1 VKLKFERFVAKRYLK
16 SRKSN
21 KILSFISGISVLG
34 ILLGVATLIVVV
46 SVMSGFSDNLKNRIL
61 GANAHIVINR
71 VDVSPID
78 EWRAVEKLI
87 ESVDGVTG
95 VSPFIINQ
103 VLLTSRDNVSG
114 VVVRGV
120 VPENELKVTA
130 IEKYM
135 TEGYFND
142 ISKMSPSEKPQ
153 IALGKELSAS
163 LGVLIGDEV
172 VMVSPFGKKGP
183 FGITPKMKRFE
194 VSGVFDT
201 GMYEYN
207 SSLAYIDISQAQE
220 FFGTGDV
227 ASGFSVR
234 TNNFDK
240 AKEIAASIQSQL
252 DFPYWSRD
260 WISMNKSLFSALKLE
275 KYAMFIILT
284 LIIIVASFNVISMI
298 TVTVKDK
305 KRDIAIMRA
314 MGAPEKM
321 ISGIFMKQGMMIG
334 ITGTVIGN
342 ILGFIICLILEK
354 FKLISLPEDV
364 YFMDRIP
371 VKIEFTTFLVVTVCA
386 LLITYIAWIFPA
398 RQSAKLDPIEAL
410 RRD

>member
-1 VKLKFERFVAKRYLK
+1 VAGRYLK

-34 ILLGVATLIVVV
+34 ILLGVATLIVVI
-46 SVMSGFSDNLKNRIL
+46 SVMSGFSDNLKNRII
-61 GANAHIVINR
+61 GANAHIVVNR
-71 VDVSPID
+71 VDVSPIKD
-78 EWRAVEKLI
+78 WQNVADTVS
-87 ESVDGVTG
+87 SVDGVVG
-95 VSPFIINQ
+95 VSPFILNQ
-103 VLLTSRDNVSG
+103 VLLTSEQNVSG

-120 VPENELKVTA
+120 VPESELKVTSLA
-130 IEKYM
+130 KFM
-135 TEGYFND
+135 KEGDFAE
-142 ISKMSPSEKPQ
+142 ISDMEGTPK
-153 IALGKELSAS
+153 IALGKELAAS
-163 LGVLIGDEV
+163 LGLLLGDEV
-172 VMVSPFGKKGP
+172 VMVSPFGKRGP

-194 VSGVFDT
+194 VAGVFDT

-207 SSLAYIDISQAQE
+207 NSLAYINIKAAQD
-220 FFGTGDV
+220 FFGTGDI

-234 TNNFDK
+234 TDNFDNARAIADEIQ
-240 AKEIAASIQSQL
+240 AKL
-252 DFPYWSRD
+252 DFPFWSRD
-260 WISMNKSLFSALKLE
+260 WISMNKNLFSALKLE

-321 ISGIFMKQGMMIG
+321 ISKIFMKQGMIIG
-334 ITGTVIGN
+334 LTGTVIGN
-342 ILGFIICLILEK
+342 VLGFIICVVLER

-371 VKIEFTTFLVVTVCA
+371 VKIEPMTFVVVTVCA
-386 LLITYIAWIFPA
+386 LIITYVAGLFPA

>member
-1 VKLKFERFVAKRYLK
+1 MKFERFVAKRYLK

-61 GANAHIVINR
+61 GANAHIVVNR

-78 EWRAVEKLI
+78 NWRSVSKIIKDVE
-87 ESVDGVTG
+87 GVTG
-95 VSPFIINQ
+95 VSPFILNQ
-103 VLLTSRDNVSG
+103 VLLNSQDNVSG

-120 VPENELKVTA
+120 LPEEELKVTA
-130 IEKYM
+130 IEKFM
-135 TEGYFND
+135 VDGYFND
-142 ISKMSPSEKPQ
+142 VAKPGESGNPT
-153 IALGKELSAS
+153 IALGKELAAS
-163 LGVLIGDEV
+163 LGVLLGDEV

-194 VSGVFDT
+194 VTGVFDT

-207 SSLAYIDISQAQE
+207 STLAYINITSAQE
-220 FFGTGDV
+220 FFGTGDI
-227 ASGFSVR
+227 ASGFSVA
-234 TNNFDK
+234 TVNFDQ
-240 AKEIAASIQSQL
+240 AKDIAAKIQSEL
-252 DFPYWSRD
+252 DFPFWSRD

-321 ISGIFMKQGMMIG
+321 ISSIFMRQGMMIG
-334 ITGTVIGN
+334 FTGTVMGN
-342 ILGFIICLILEK
+342 ILAFIICTVLDR

-371 VKIEFTTFLVVTVCA
+371 VKIEFTTFIMVTICA
-386 LLITYIAWIFPA
+386 LLITYIAGLFPA

>member
-1 VKLKFERFVAKRYLK
+1 MRFERFVAGRYLK

-21 KILSFISGISVLG
+21 KILSFISGISILG

-61 GANAHIVINR
+61 GANAHIVVNR

-78 EWRAVEKLI
+78 SWRSVSKIIEDVE
-87 ESVDGVTG
+87 GVKG

-103 VLLTSRDNVSG
+103 VLLTSEANVSG

-120 VPENELKVTA
+120 VPEEELKVTA
-130 IEKYM
+130 IEKFM
-135 TEGYFND
+135 VDGYFND
-142 ISKMSPSEKPQ
+142 IGKPAESGKPQ

-163 LGVLIGDEV
+163 LGVLLGDEV

-194 VSGVFDT
+194 VAGVFDT

-207 SSLAYIDISQAQE
+207 NTLAYINITSAQE

-227 ASGFSVR
+227 ASGFSVS
-234 TNNFDK
+234 TVDFDR
-240 AKEIAASIQSQL
+240 AVDIADEIQGKL
-252 DFPYWSRD
+252 DFPFWSRD
-260 WISMNKSLFSALKLE
+260 WISMNKNLFSALKLE

-314 MGAPEKM
+314 MGAPERM
-321 ISGIFMKQGMMIG
+321 ISSIFMKQGMIIG
-334 ITGTVIGN
+334 MTGTILGN
-342 ILGFIICLILEK
+342 ILGFIICVALER

-371 VKIEFTTFLVVTVCA
+371 VKMELSTFVVVTICA
-386 LLITYIAWIFPA
+386 LLITYIAGLFPA
-398 RQSAKLDPIEAL
+398 RQSSKLDPIEAL
-410 RRD
+410 RRE

>member
-1 VKLKFERFVAKRYLK
+1 MAKRYLK
-16 SRKSN
+16 SRRSN
-21 KILSFISGISVLG
+21 RILSFISGISILG

-46 SVMSGFSDNLKNRIL
+46 SVMSGFSDNLKNRII
-61 GANAHIVINR
+61 GANAHIVVNR

-78 EWRAVEKLI
+78 EWR
-87 ESVDGVTG
+87 SVAADVASVKGVTG

-114 VVVRGV
+114 VLVRGV
-120 VPENELKVTA
+120 LPDEELKVTS
-130 IEKYM
+130 IEKFM
-135 TEGYFND
+135 TDGYFRD
-142 ISKMSPSEKPQ
+142 ISKVSAEGNPG
-153 IALGKELSAS
+153 IALGKELAGN
-163 LGVLIGDEV
+163 LGVLPGDEV

-183 FGITPKMKRFE
+183 FGITPKMKRFN
-194 VSGVFDT
+194 VAGIFDT

-207 SSLAYIDISQAQE
+207 NTLAYIDISSAQE
-220 FFGTGDV
+220 FFGTGDI
-227 ASGFSVR
+227 ASGFSVQ
-234 TNNFDK
+234 TENFDN
-240 AKEIAASIQSQL
+240 AKSIAGEIQAKLQ
-252 DFPYWSRD
+252 FPFWARD

-321 ISGIFMKQGMMIG
+321 ISSIFMKQGMIIG
-334 ITGTVIGN
+334 ITGTAIGN
-342 ILGFIICLILEK
+342 VLGYIICFVLER

-371 VKIEFTTFLVVTVCA
+371 VKIEISTFVVVTVCA
-386 LLITYIAWIFPA
+386 LLITYIAGIFPA

>member
-1 VKLKFERFVAKRYLK
+1 
-16 SRKSN
+16 
-21 KILSFISGISVLG
+21 
-34 ILLGVATLIVVV
+34 
-46 SVMSGFSDNLKNRIL
+46 
-61 GANAHIVINR
+61 
-71 VDVSPID
+71 
-78 EWRAVEKLI
+78 
-87 ESVDGVTG
+87 
-95 VSPFIINQ
+95 
-103 VLLTSRDNVSG
+103 
-114 VVVRGV
+114 
-120 VPENELKVTA
+120 
-130 IEKYM
+130 
-135 TEGYFND
+135 
-142 ISKMSPSEKPQ
+142 
-153 IALGKELSAS
+153 
-163 LGVLIGDEV
+163 
-172 VMVSPFGKKGP
+172 MVSPFGKKGP

-227 ASGFSVR
+227 ASGYSVR
-234 TNNFDK
+234 TNNFDN
-240 AKEIAASIQSQL
+240 AKNIAAEIQAML

-260 WISMNKSLFSALKLE
+260 WISMNKNLFSALKLE

-314 MGAPEKM
+314 MGAPERM
-321 ISGIFMKQGMMIG
+321 ISGIFMKQGMIIG

-342 ILGFIICLILEK
+342 ILGLGICMILER

-371 VKIEFTTFLVVTVCA
+371 VKMELSTFVLVTVCA
-386 LLITYIAWIFPA
+386 LIITYVAGLFPA

>member
-1 VKLKFERFVAKRYLK
+1 MAGRYLK

-34 ILLGVATLIVVV
+34 ILLGVATLIVVI
-46 SVMSGFSDNLKNRIL
+46 SVMSGFSDNLKNRII
-61 GANAHIVINR
+61 GANAHIVVNR
-71 VDVSPID
+71 VDVSPIKD
-78 EWRAVEKLI
+78 WQNVADTVS
-87 ESVDGVTG
+87 SVDGVVG
-95 VSPFIINQ
+95 VSPFILNQ
-103 VLLTSRDNVSG
+103 VLLTSEQNVSG

-120 VPENELKVTA
+120 VPESELKVTSLA
-130 IEKYM
+130 KFM
-135 TEGYFND
+135 KEGDFSE
-142 ISKMSPSEKPQ
+142 ISDMEGTPK
-153 IALGKELSAS
+153 IALGKELAAS
-163 LGVLIGDEV
+163 LGLLLGDEV
-172 VMVSPFGKKGP
+172 VMVSPFGKRGP

-194 VSGVFDT
+194 VAGVFDT

-207 SSLAYIDISQAQE
+207 NSLAYINIKAAQD
-220 FFGTGDV
+220 FFGTGDI

-234 TNNFDK
+234 TDNFDNARAIADEIQ
-240 AKEIAASIQSQL
+240 AKL
-252 DFPYWSRD
+252 DFPFWSRD
-260 WISMNKSLFSALKLE
+260 WISMNKNLFSALKLE

-321 ISGIFMKQGMMIG
+321 ISKIFMKQGMIIG
-334 ITGTVIGN
+334 LTGTVIGN
-342 ILGFIICLILEK
+342 VLGFIICVVLER

-371 VKIEFTTFLVVTVCA
+371 VKIEPMTFVVVTVCA
-386 LLITYIAWIFPA
+386 LIITYVAGLFPA

>member
-1 VKLKFERFVAKRYLK
+1 MRFERFVAKRYLR

-21 KILSFISGISVLG
+21 KILSFISGISILG

-46 SVMSGFSDNLKNRIL
+46 SVMSGFSDNLKNRII
-61 GANAHIVINR
+61 GANAHIVVNR
-71 VDVSPID
+71 VDVSPIKD
-78 EWRAVEKLI
+78 WRNVQDTI
-87 ESVDGVTG
+87 ESTEGVTG

-103 VLLTSRDNVSG
+103 VLLTSQNNVSG
-114 VVVRGV
+114 SIIRGV
-120 VPENELKVTA
+120 IPEDELKVTA
-130 IEKYM
+130 IEKFM
-135 TEGYFND
+135 TDGYFND
-142 ISKMSPSEKPQ
+142 IAKPAPKTGNPQ
-153 IALGKELSAS
+153 IALGKELAAG
-163 LGVLIGDEV
+163 LGVLPGDEV

-183 FGITPKMKRFE
+183 FGVTPKMKRFE
-194 VSGVFDT
+194 VTGIFDT

-207 SSLAYIDISQAQE
+207 NSLAYINIVDAQE
-220 FFGTGDV
+220 FFGTGDI

-234 TNNFDK
+234 TVDFDK
-240 AKEIAASIQSQL
+240 AIAIAENIQQKL
-252 DFPYWSRD
+252 DFPFWSRD
-260 WISMNKSLFSALKLE
+260 WISMNKNLFSALKLE

-321 ISGIFMKQGMMIG
+321 ISGIFMKQGMIIG
-334 ITGTVIGN
+334 TIGTVIGN
-342 ILGFIICLILEK
+342 ILGFIICTVLER

-371 VKIEFTTFLVVTVCA
+371 VKMELSTFVVVTICA
-386 LLITYIAWIFPA
+386 LLITYIAGIFPA
-398 RQSAKLDPIEAL
+398 KQSAKLDPIEAL

>member
-1 VKLKFERFVAKRYLK
+1 VAGRYLK

-34 ILLGVATLIVVV
+34 ILLGVATLIVVI
-46 SVMSGFSDNLKNRIL
+46 SVMSGFSDNLKNRII
-61 GANAHIVINR
+61 GANAHIVVNR
-71 VDVSPID
+71 VDVSPIKD
-78 EWRAVEKLI
+78 WQNVADTVS
-87 ESVDGVTG
+87 SVDGVVG
-95 VSPFIINQ
+95 VSPFILNQ
-103 VLLTSRDNVSG
+103 VLLTSEQNVSG

-120 VPENELKVTA
+120 VPESELKVTSLA
-130 IEKYM
+130 KFM
-135 TEGYFND
+135 KEGDFSE
-142 ISKMSPSEKPQ
+142 ISDMEGTPK
-153 IALGKELSAS
+153 IALGKELAAS
-163 LGVLIGDEV
+163 LGLLLGDEV
-172 VMVSPFGKKGP
+172 VMVSPFGKRGP

-194 VSGVFDT
+194 VAGVFDT

-207 SSLAYIDISQAQE
+207 NSLAYINIKAAQD
-220 FFGTGDV
+220 FFGTGDI

-234 TNNFDK
+234 TDNFDNARAIADEIQ
-240 AKEIAASIQSQL
+240 AKL
-252 DFPYWSRD
+252 DFPFWSRD
-260 WISMNKSLFSALKLE
+260 WISMNKNLFSALKLE

-321 ISGIFMKQGMMIG
+321 ISKIFMKQGMIIG
-334 ITGTVIGN
+334 LTGTVIGN
-342 ILGFIICLILEK
+342 VLGFIICVVLER

-371 VKIEFTTFLVVTVCA
+371 VKIEPMTFVVVTVCA
-386 LLITYIAWIFPA
+386 LIITYVAGLFPA

>member
-1 VKLKFERFVAKRYLK
+1 M
-16 SRKSN
+16 
-21 KILSFISGISVLG
+21 G
-34 ILLGVATLIVVV
+34 ILLGVATLIVVI
-46 SVMSGFSDNLKNRIL
+46 SVMSGFSDNLKNRII
-61 GANAHIVINR
+61 GANAHIVVNR
-71 VDVSPID
+71 VDVSPIKD
-78 EWRAVEKLI
+78 WQNVADTVS
-87 ESVDGVTG
+87 SVDGVVG
-95 VSPFIINQ
+95 VSPFILNQ
-103 VLLTSRDNVSG
+103 VLLTSEQNVSG

-120 VPENELKVTA
+120 VPESELKVTSLA
-130 IEKYM
+130 KFM
-135 TEGYFND
+135 KEGDFSE
-142 ISKMSPSEKPQ
+142 ISDMEGTPK
-153 IALGKELSAS
+153 IALGKELAAS
-163 LGVLIGDEV
+163 LGLLLGDEV
-172 VMVSPFGKKGP
+172 VMVSPFGKRGP

-194 VSGVFDT
+194 VAGVFDT

-207 SSLAYIDISQAQE
+207 NSLAYINIKAAQD
-220 FFGTGDV
+220 FFGTGDI

-234 TNNFDK
+234 TDNFDNARAIADEIQ
-240 AKEIAASIQSQL
+240 AKL
-252 DFPYWSRD
+252 DFPFWSRD
-260 WISMNKSLFSALKLE
+260 WISMNKNLFSALKLE

-321 ISGIFMKQGMMIG
+321 ISKIFMKQGMIIG
-334 ITGTVIGN
+334 LTGTVIGN
-342 ILGFIICLILEK
+342 VLGFIICVVLER

-371 VKIEFTTFLVVTVCA
+371 VKIEPMTFVVVTVCA
-386 LLITYIAWIFPA
+386 LIITYVAGLFPA

>member
-1 VKLKFERFVAKRYLK
+1 MKFDRFVAGRYLK
-16 SRKSN
+16 SRRSN
-21 KILSFISGISVLG
+21 KILSFVSGISVLG

-61 GANAHIVINR
+61 GANAHIVVNR
-71 VDVSPID
+71 VDVSPITG
-78 EWRAVEKLI
+78 WRGVASVI
-87 ESVDGVTG
+87 ESVKGVTG

-103 VLLTSRDNVSG
+103 VLLTSEKNVSG

-120 VPENELKVTA
+120 VPDRELQVTN
-130 IEKYM
+130 IEKFM
-135 TEGYFND
+135 TEGYFKD
-142 ISKMSPSEKPQ
+142 ISGTGKDGVPK
-153 IALGKELSAS
+153 IALGKELAAS
-163 LGVLIGDEV
+163 LGVLVGDDV

-183 FGITPKMKRFE
+183 FGITPKMKHFE
-194 VSGVFDT
+194 VCGVFDT

-207 SSLAYIDISQAQE
+207 NTLAYIDISAAQD

-227 ASGFSVR
+227 VSGFSIK
-234 TNNFDK
+234 TDDFDH
-240 AKEIAASIQSQL
+240 AKKIAGDIQKEL
-252 DFPYWSRD
+252 EFPFWSRD
-260 WISMNKSLFSALKLE
+260 WISMNKNLFSALKLE

-305 KRDIAIMRA
+305 KRDIAILRA
-314 MGAPEKM
+314 MGAPERM
-321 ISGIFMKQGMMIG
+321 ISGIFMKQGMIIG
-334 ITGTVIGN
+334 VVGTVMGN
-342 ILGFIICLILEK
+342 ILGYIICFILER
-354 FKLISLPEDV
+354 FKVISLPEDI

-371 VKIEFTTFLVVTVCA
+371 VKVELSTFVVVTICA
-386 LLITYIAWIFPA
+386 LLITYIAGLFPA

>member
-1 VKLKFERFVAKRYLK
+1 LKFERFVAGRYLK

-34 ILLGVATLIVVV
+34 ILLGVATLIVVI
-46 SVMSGFSDNLKNRIL
+46 SVMSGFSDNLKNRII
-61 GANAHIVINR
+61 GANAHIIVNR
-71 VDVSPID
+71 VDVSPIK
-78 EWRAVEKLI
+78 EWREVSETIK
-87 ESVDGVTG
+87 STKGVTG

-103 VLLTSRDNVSG
+103 VLLNSEQNVSG

-120 VPENELKVTA
+120 LPEQEATVTS
-130 IEKYM
+130 IEKFM
-135 TEGYFND
+135 KEGYFKD
-142 ISKMSPSEKPQ
+142 ISTKEGMPR
-153 IALGKELSAS
+153 IALGKELAAS
-163 LGVLIGDEV
+163 LGLLLGDEV

-207 SSLAYIDISQAQE
+207 NSLAYIDISEAQD

-234 TNNFDK
+234 TDNFDN
-240 AKEIAASIQSQL
+240 AVNIAADIQSKL
-252 DFPYWSRD
+252 EFPYWSRD
-260 WISMNKSLFSALKLE
+260 WISMNKNLFSALKLE

-321 ISGIFMKQGMMIG
+321 ISKIFMKQGMIIG
-334 ITGTVIGN
+334 ATGTVIGN
-342 ILGFIICLILEK
+342 ILGFIICICLEK
-354 FKLISLPEDV
+354 FKVISLPEDV

-371 VKIEFTTFLVVTVCA
+371 VKIEPMTFVVVTVCA
-386 LLITYIAWIFPA
+386 LLITYVAGLFPA
-398 RQSAKLDPIEAL
+398 KQSAKLDPIEAL

>member
-1 VKLKFERFVAKRYLK
+1 MAKRYLK

-21 KILSFISGISVLG
+21 KILSFISGISILG

-71 VDVSPID
+71 VDVSPIT
-78 EWRAVEKLI
+78 EWRSIEKLV
-87 ESVDGVTG
+87 ESVEGVTG
-95 VSPFIINQ
+95 VSPFIVNQ

-135 TEGYFND
+135 TEGHFND
-142 ISKMSPSEKPQ
+142 ISKPSPNDKPQ
-153 IALGKELSAS
+153 IAIGKELAAS
-163 LGVLIGDEV
+163 LGVLMGDEV

-183 FGITPKMKRFE
+183 FGITPKMMRFE

-207 SSLAYIDISQAQE
+207 NSLAYIDISQAQE

-234 TNNFDK
+234 TNDFDK
-240 AKEIAASIQSQL
+240 AKQIAADIQSQL

-260 WISMNKSLFSALKLE
+260 WISMNKNLFSALKLE

-314 MGAPEKM
+314 MGAPERM

-342 ILGFIICLILEK
+342 ILGFIICLILER

-386 LLITYIAWIFPA
+386 LLITYIAGLFPA

>member
-1 VKLKFERFVAKRYLK
+1 LRFERFVAKRYLR

-21 KILSFISGISVLG
+21 KILSFISGISILG

-46 SVMSGFSDNLKNRIL
+46 SVMSGFSDNLKNRII
-61 GANAHIVINR
+61 GANAHIVVNR

-78 EWRAVEKLI
+78 NWRGIKSII
-87 ESVDGVTG
+87 EDTKGVTG
-95 VSPFIINQ
+95 VSPFILNQ
-103 VLLTSRDNVSG
+103 VLLTSENNVSG
-114 VVVRGV
+114 VIVRGV
-120 VPENELKVTA
+120 IPEEELKVTA
-130 IEKYM
+130 IEKFM
-135 TEGYFND
+135 TDGYFND
-142 ISKMSPSEKPQ
+142 ISKPAEKSGNPQ
-153 IALGKELSAS
+153 IALGKELAAS

-207 SSLAYIDISQAQE
+207 NSLAYIDIKDAQE
-220 FFGTGDV
+220 FFGTGDI

-234 TNNFDK
+234 TENFDK
-240 AKEIAASIQSQL
+240 AQEIAADIQSQL
-252 DFPYWSRD
+252 EFPFWSRD
-260 WISMNKSLFSALKLE
+260 WISMNKNLFSALKLE

-314 MGAPEKM
+314 MGAPERM
-321 ISGIFMKQGMMIG
+321 ISGIFMKQGMIIG
-334 ITGTVIGN
+334 LTGTVMGN
-342 ILGFIICLILEK
+342 ILGFIICVVLEK

-371 VKIEFTTFLVVTVCA
+371 VKMELSTFVVVTVCA
-386 LLITYIAWIFPA
+386 LIITYVAGLFPA

-410 RRD
+410 RRE

>member
-1 VKLKFERFVAKRYLK
+1 MKFERFVAKRYLK

-61 GANAHIVINR
+61 GANAHIVVNR
-71 VDVSPID
+71 VDVSPITNWED
-78 EWRAVEKLI
+78 VSKII
-87 ESVDGVTG
+87 EGVDGVTG

-103 VLLTSRDNVSG
+103 VLLTSQDNVSG

-120 VPENELKVTA
+120 VPERELKVTS
-130 IEKYM
+130 IEKFM
-135 TEGYFND
+135 KEGYFND
-142 ISKMSPSEKPQ
+142 ISKDGKSGNPT
-153 IALGKELSAS
+153 IALGKELAAS
-163 LGVLIGDEV
+163 LGVLTGDEV

-194 VSGVFDT
+194 VIGVFDT

-207 SSLAYIDISQAQE
+207 NTLAYINIKSAQE
-220 FFGTGDV
+220 FFGTGDIV
-227 ASGFSVR
+227 SGFSIS

-240 AKEIAASIQSQL
+240 AKEIAAKIQSEL
-252 DFPYWSRD
+252 EFPYWSRD

-305 KRDIAIMRA
+305 KRDIAILRA

-321 ISGIFMKQGMMIG
+321 ISSIFMRQGMIIG
-334 ITGTVIGN
+334 ITGTIIGN
-342 ILGFIICLILEK
+342 IIGFIICIVLDK
-354 FKLISLPEDV
+354 FKLISLPEDI

-371 VKIEFTTFLVVTVCA
+371 VKIELSTFVVVTVCA
-386 LLITYIAWIFPA
+386 LLITYIAGLFPA

>member
-1 VKLKFERFVAKRYLK
+1 
-16 SRKSN
+16 
-21 KILSFISGISVLG
+21 
-34 ILLGVATLIVVV
+34 
-46 SVMSGFSDNLKNRIL
+46 M
-61 GANAHIVINR
+61 NR
-71 VDVSPID
+71 VDVTPID
-78 EWRAVEKLI
+78 NWQSISKIIKDVEG
-87 ESVDGVTG
+87 GVKG

-103 VLLTSRDNVSG
+103 VLLTSQNNVSG
-114 VVVRGV
+114 VVVRGGV
-120 VPENELKVTA
+120 VPEEELKVTA
-130 IEKYM
+130 IEKFM
-135 TEGYFND
+135 VDGHFKD
-142 ISKMSPSEKPQ
+142 VAKPGESGKPT
-153 IALGKELSAS
+153 IALGKELAAS
-163 LGVLIGDEV
+163 LGVLLGDEV

-194 VSGVFDT
+194 VTGVFDT
-201 GMYEYN
+201 GGMYEYN
-207 SSLAYIDISQAQE
+207 NTLAYINITSAQE
-220 FFGTGDV
+220 FFGTGDI
-227 ASGFSVR
+227 ASGFSVS
-234 TNNFDK
+234 TVDFDQ
-240 AKEIAASIQSQL
+240 AKDIAAVIQSEL
-252 DFPYWSRD
+252 DFPFWSRD

-321 ISGIFMKQGMMIG
+321 ISSIFMKQGGMIIG
-334 ITGTVIGN
+334 ITGTAIGN
-342 ILGFIICLILEK
+342 ILGFAICFVLER

-371 VKIEFTTFLVVTVCA
+371 VKIELSTFVVVTVCA
-386 LLITYIAWIFPA
+386 LLITYIAGLFPA